1 MDRLRTCI
9 DAQRV
14 LAKTSDP
21 NRVVLIERQI
31 KDYLKNEIG
40 GKDRSLARLHK
51 AIHDQAAEERQ
62 GEDWSMAMDYV
73 RSLLCG
79 MA

>member
-31 KDYLKNEIG
+31 KDYLKN
-40 GKDRSLARLHK
+40 
-51 AIHDQAAEERQ
+51 
-62 GEDWSMAMDYV
+62 
-73 RSLLCG
+73 
-79 MA
+79 